1 MYTLARWSLTVTVK
15 ANFIDEPFEVAR
27 IKTDFCKKWT
37 KRAQEL
43 QAAEEAANETR
54 PKHLRD
60 ILRGKRLLL
69 WKEILVE
76 LGYPDATRSS
86 MRLPA
91 VFTCMGG
98 RKGQGFFPP
107 ESDVQPC
114 PPPR

>member
-27 IKTDFCKKWT
+27 TRTDFCKKWT

-60 ILRGKRLLL
+60 ILRGKGLLL
-69 WKEILVE
+69 
-76 LGYPDATRSS
+76 
-86 MRLPA
+86 
-91 VFTCMGG
+91 
-98 RKGQGFFPP
+98 
-107 ESDVQPC
+107 
-114 PPPR
+114 